1 MTDNNKEEDIR
12 YAKRSDKDSTLA
24 REGGD
29 ATTND
34 VEIVNLGVERNS

>member
-1 MTDNNKEEDIR
+1 MTDNKKKEDIC

-24 REGGD
+24 RKGGD

-34 VEIVNLGVERNS
+34 VEIVKGVERTS